1 MVTCGRSG
9 FSAHSRLIGHQ
20 MINEARID
28 LERLLSIIRKLLQ
41 AMVWLFGIGFSALL
55 IVGGMNEKQGALM
68 IGSGLALILLTWL
81 TSKLIN
87 WIFD

>member
-1 MVTCGRSG
+1 
-9 FSAHSRLIGHQ
+9 
-20 MINEARID
+20 MIDDARID

-55 IVGGMNEKQGALM
+55 LVGGMNEKQGTFM
-68 IGSGLALILLTWL
+68 TGFGLVLILLTWL

-87 WIFD
+87 WIFE